1 MQNNQL
7 EMKKVSGYLK
17 VIIFYLFTLL
27 IFIGSSALT
36 KQSSLPDLLS
46 LITASIFT
54 FILIY
59 WFVRSDKSVLSKNGL
74 GFDKKSVVRFV
85 SGFGIGMIMVLLMT
99 VITITFSN
107 VAFTRSQTFNP
118 NILVLHIPLFLF
130 VAFREELAFRTYML
144 WKLKTITGPVVAM
157 IIVTVIFSIEHL
169 FGGYSVVNAFV
180 GSGLGAILFGFSTL
194 RTGNIALSIGIHFAW
209 NLTHWLLGF
218 KGNTGFLIET
228 VQKGTEQQTET
239 IAFIG
244 YIAAMIMGL
253 CVIYL
258 FFKPQKNREYN

>member
-1 MQNNQL
+1 
-7 EMKKVSGYLK
+7 MKKVSGYLK

-27 IFIGSSALT
+27 VFIGSSALT

-74 GFDKKSVVRFV
+74 GFDEKSTVRFV
-85 SGFGIGMIMVLLMT
+85 SGFGIGVIMVLLMT
-99 VITITFSN
+99 IITITFSD
-107 VAFTRSQTFNP
+107 VTFTRSQTFNP
-118 NILVLHIPLFLF
+118 NILSLNIPLFLF
-130 VAFREELAFRTYML
+130 VAFREELVFRTYML
-144 WKLKTITGPVVAM
+144 WKLKTMTGSVVAM

-169 FGGYSVVNAFV
+169 LGGYSVVNAFL
-180 GSGLGAILFGFSTL
+180 GSGLGAILFGFATL

-209 NLTHWLLGF
+209 NLTHWLFGF
-218 KGNTGFLIET
+218 KGNTGFLTEK
-228 VQKGTEQQTET
+228 VHKGTEQQVET

-244 YIAAMIMGL
+244 YIAAMIMGI
-253 CVIYL
+253 CIVYV